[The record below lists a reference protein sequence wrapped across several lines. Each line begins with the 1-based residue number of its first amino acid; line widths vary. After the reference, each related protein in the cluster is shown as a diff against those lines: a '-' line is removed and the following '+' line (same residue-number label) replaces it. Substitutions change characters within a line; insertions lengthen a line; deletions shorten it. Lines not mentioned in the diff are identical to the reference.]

1 MASACL
7 GLYVLN
13 DTALPYLLESGSIL
27 VSELME
33 VSYTIGLFCR
43 YIPLIME
50 YIAVYIVNDRWLERE
65 VMSLSIIN
73 QPIIYDN
80 K

>member
-1 MASACL
+1 
-7 GLYVLN
+7 
-13 DTALPYLLESGSIL
+13 
-27 VSELME
+27 
-33 VSYTIGLFCR
+33 
-43 YIPLIME
+43 ME